1 MMRDLILAAAGAL
14 LVAVL
19 NELRASIRARQ
30 ADRDRREQLAAAL
43 QLRRMDHQGDPPT
56 EA

>member
-1 MMRDLILAAAGAL
+1 MRDLVLAAAGAL

-19 NELRASIRARQ
+19 NEMRASIRARQ

-43 QLRRMDHQGDPPT
+43 QLRANTRSLDDQQP
-56 EA
+56 